1 MPHNENCAGIGLHLL
16 GYTNIYL
23 LDVNIQGSHYHA
35 ISSGIYPI
43 YPILPSVP
51 YYHIDDF
58 GAFDVEPKPFSAS
71 LQCGEF
77 SPIIPVH
84 IGTLHS

>member
-1 MPHNENCAGIGLHLL
+1 M
-16 GYTNIYL
+16 
-23 LDVNIQGSHYHA
+23 
-35 ISSGIYPI
+35 
-43 YPILPSVP
+43 P

-58 GAFDVEPKPFSAS
+58 GAFDVEPKPFHAS

-77 SPIIPVH
+77 SPAIPVH